1 MLGINYTVPC
11 LTLVFLFPVPR
22 SLPLQNRRPFGT
34 CYLSVLVS
42 NRLKSLEKED
52 IHKFCRSIFS
62 FCIKMSSQS
71 GEKMSLNKSFLIV
84 TVPKTFQRHRPH
96 QQCCRERVFPPAV
109 RLETSWGG
117 VYRGLVLIISTR
129 YLADLLPAGISQGLI
144 LSRGQGNAGAEVLT
158 MSSKEIK
165 IIGYQTHS
173 RERYSLTSFP
183 GDYKE

>member
-1 MLGINYTVPC
+1 MECCAIEIRMKFNFKKKANMLGINYTVPC

-42 NRLKSLEKED
+42 NRLKSLEKKD

-96 QQCCRERVFPPAV
+96 
-109 RLETSWGG
+109 
-117 VYRGLVLIISTR
+117 
-129 YLADLLPAGISQGLI
+129 
-144 LSRGQGNAGAEVLT
+144 
-158 MSSKEIK
+158 
-165 IIGYQTHS
+165 
-173 RERYSLTSFP
+173 
-183 GDYKE
+183 

>member
-1 MLGINYTVPC
+1 MKKGQLVECCAIEIHMKFNFKKKANMLGINYTVPC

-42 NRLKSLEKED
+42 NRLKSLEKKD
-52 IHKFCRSIFS
+52 IHKFCQSIFS

-96 QQCCRERVFPPAV
+96 
-109 RLETSWGG
+109 
-117 VYRGLVLIISTR
+117 
-129 YLADLLPAGISQGLI
+129 
-144 LSRGQGNAGAEVLT
+144 
-158 MSSKEIK
+158 
-165 IIGYQTHS
+165 
-173 RERYSLTSFP
+173 
-183 GDYKE
+183 

>member
-1 MLGINYTVPC
+1 MLQGAI
-11 LTLVFLFPVPR
+11 
-22 SLPLQNRRPFGT
+22 
-34 CYLSVLVS
+34 
-42 NRLKSLEKED
+42 
-52 IHKFCRSIFS
+52 
-62 FCIKMSSQS
+62 
-71 GEKMSLNKSFLIV
+71 
-84 TVPKTFQRHRPH
+84 
-96 QQCCRERVFPPAV
+96 FPPAV
-109 RLETSWGG
+109 RLETSWDG
-117 VYRGLVLIISTR
+117 VCRGLALIISTR